1 MAEQSYELSKDPVY
15 NEAIRKLQN
24 TDFADAFT
32 VFNPLIQAILENI
45 HAVKLLTGQ
54 KAGSDAMD
62 GALAQQSKALDT
74 HAKNTTLHVT
84 AAERSKWNGKA
95 EASALN
101 THAQNTTLHVTA
113 AERSA
118 WNGKAAGNHS
128 HSYLPLSGGTLTGNL
143 RLKNSGNYGLKL
155 NFGDSDY
162 VYFYEPTDDFL
173 EIKGSRGIALNGTV
187 TNTVPTSLKTN
198 EVKFVYS

>member
-45 HAVKLLTGQ
+45 HAVKLLTEQ

-74 HAKNTTLHVT
+74 HAKNNTLHVT

-95 EASALN
+95 EVSALN

>member
-1 MAEQSYELSKDPVY
+1 MAEQIYELPKNPVY
-15 NEAIRKLQN
+15 SEGIRKLQN
-24 TDFADAFT
+24 TDPANAFT

-45 HAVKLLTGQ
+45 HAVKLLAEQ

-74 HAKNTTLHVT
+74 HAKNNTLHVT

-113 AERSA
+113 AERIA
-118 WNGKAAGNHS
+118 WNAKAAGNHT

>member
-45 HAVKLLTGQ
+45 HAVKLLTEQ

-74 HAKNTTLHVT
+74 HAKNNTLHVT
-84 AAERSKWNGKA
+84 AESGANGMEKLRHRP
-95 EASALN
+95 STPTPRTQRFTSPL
-101 THAQNTTLHVTA
+101 
-113 AERSA
+113 RSA
-118 WNGKAAGNHS
+118 
-128 HSYLPLSGGTLTGNL
+128 
-143 RLKNSGNYGLKL
+143 
-155 NFGDSDY
+155 
-162 VYFYEPTDDFL
+162 
-173 EIKGSRGIALNGTV
+173 
-187 TNTVPTSLKTN
+187 VPGMVRRQAITAIRRRMWGP
-198 EVKFVYS
+198 

>member
-45 HAVKLLTGQ
+45 HAVKLLTEQ

-74 HAKNTTLHVT
+74 HAKNNTLHVT

>member
-1 MAEQSYELSKDPVY
+1 MAEQTYELSKSPVY

-24 TDFADAFT
+24 TDFADAFA

-45 HAVKLLTGQ
+45 HAVKLLTEQ
-54 KAGSDAMD
+54 KAGSDALD

-84 AAERSKWNGKA
+84 AAERDAWNGKA
-95 EASALN
+95 DAGTLS
-101 THAQNTTLHVTA
+101 THAQNGTVHITA

-118 WNGKAAGNHS
+118 WNSKAEGSHS

-143 RLKNSGNYGLKL
+143 RIQNGNYGRKI
-155 NFGDSDY
+155 NFGDGDY
-162 VYFYEPTDDFL
+162 VYLYEPTDDFL
-173 EIKGSRGIALNGTV
+173 EIKGSKGIALNGTV

>member
-45 HAVKLLTGQ
+45 HAVKLLTEQ

-74 HAKNTTLHVT
+74 HAKNNTLHVT

-118 WNGKAAGNHS
+118 WNAKAAGNHS

>member
-45 HAVKLLTGQ
+45 HAVKLLTEQ

-74 HAKNTTLHVT
+74 HAKN
-84 AAERSKWNGKA
+84 N
-95 EASALN
+95 
-101 THAQNTTLHVTA
+101 TLHVTA